1 MVELVL
7 RRLGLL
13 GRCTALLSALLAAP
27 AVIAA
32 EQEGGRLTI
41 AATPTIEQSGILDNL
56 LLGFQSDTGIH
67 VQLVPTSET
76 NPFETGR
83 QGNADVLLVTES
95 AEADN
100 FIREGFGLEARPV
113 FYTDFVLVGPS
124 ADPANCGAQ
133 ADIVSALR
141 QIARAGHRFVSRGGN
156 TPTTQREDSLWRAA
170 GIDPANLP
178 DWHQRL
184 DRSAHAILE
193 AATANNAYTLVRRL
207 AWTRLITPSMRI
219 IVEGDPRL
227 FRGVRSITVDPKRF
241 EQIHGREAQV
251 WQRWLLAMSAQ
262 QEIALFRVEGQ
273 QVFFPVETRI
283 GANWP

>member
-1 MVELVL
+1 M
-7 RRLGLL
+7 
-13 GRCTALLSALLAAP
+13 LSMLFTG
-27 AVIAA
+27 AVAIAA

-41 AATPTIEQSGILDNL
+41 AAAPSVEQSGILDNL
-56 LLGFQSDTGIH
+56 LLAFQSETGIH
-67 VQLVPTSET
+67 VQLVPTTEA

-83 QGNADVLLVTES
+83 QGGVDILLVAES

-100 FIREGFGLEARPV
+100 FIREGFGLEARLA
-113 FYTDFVLVGPS
+113 FYTDFVLVGPN
-124 ADPANCGAQ
+124 ADPANCGTQ
-133 ADIVSALR
+133 PDIVSALR

-156 TPTTQREDSLWRAA
+156 TATTLREDGLWREA
-170 GIDPANLP
+170 GVDPTNLP

-184 DRSAHAILE
+184 DRSAHAVLE
-193 AATANNAYTLVRRL
+193 AATAANAYTFVRRL
-207 AWTRLITPSMRI
+207 AWTRLVTPSMRI

-227 FRGVRSITVDPKRF
+227 FRGVRSITVNPKRF
-241 EQIHGREAQV
+241 EQIHAREAQV